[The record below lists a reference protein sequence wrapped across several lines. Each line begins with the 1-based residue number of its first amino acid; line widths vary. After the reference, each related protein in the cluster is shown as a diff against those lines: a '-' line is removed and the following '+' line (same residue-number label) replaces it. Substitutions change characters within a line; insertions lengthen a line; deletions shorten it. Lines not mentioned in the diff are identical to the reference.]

1 MGRLKRG
8 KTGKRRAAEEN
19 GFKWPHQPLHL
30 SLYNND
36 LIINTVPASHV
47 HVGHFSRFM
56 RGGWIAP
63 KHRLR
68 FTDLLCRF
76 LQLEHLGVFQAIV
89 SVLRPAELLSLLSA
103 RIF

>member
-1 MGRLKRG
+1 MAL
-8 KTGKRRAAEEN
+8 N
-19 GFKWPHQPLHL
+19 GSISRFT
-30 SLYNND
+30 YNNG
-36 LIINTVPASHV
+36 LIINTVPVSHV
-47 HVGHFSRFM
+47 HVGRFSRFM

-68 FTDLLCRF
+68 FKDLLCPS

-89 SVLRPAELLSLLSA
+89 AVLQPAEFLSLLSA